1 VKERVA
7 CQQSLHI
14 RAVHTINI
22 DCIVEHISLQC
33 HTTQHICRSNKLP
46 IVKAMLLTSLLCKL
60 LAFRRKIF
68 WLNVYC
74 KPRTCAS
81 HQQQYYARNTSY
93 RGVGIL
99 VVLTDSPILE
109 TNKQIPLENPVDMR
123 FRCKNIWAP
132 SRCQNTSIHSNP
144 PL

>member
-1 VKERVA
+1 LSTIPAHSSRA
-7 CQQSLHI
+7 YYQHRLHS
-14 RAVHTINI
+14 RTHFFAV
-22 DCIVEHISLQC
+22 QC
-33 HTTQHICRSNKLP
+33 HTTRHICRSNKLP